1 MQLCKSHAAGN
12 APRLGEVFF
21 PAGGVWMLMSCT
33 TKWKSYHKVSNLC
46 NIRGNER
53 DRQDPLG
60 YKRASRA
67 PSAVEIGRAY
77 PSHKINSSLLC
88 QQRFLNGN
96 GLGQSWVRSPDS
108 IKYIA
113 LLTSVK
119 LTIFIIKVFV
129 CFKSTPKQDP
139 IEVQSSNSCIQH
151 VAGMMIIV

>member
-1 MQLCKSHAAGN
+1 MLQGMPQGWERFSFMQEACGCWRAAP
-12 APRLGEVFF
+12 PRGRV
-21 PAGGVWMLMSCT
+21 T
-33 TKWKSYHKVSNLC
+33 TKSAICAISEAMKEIDRILYD
-46 NIRGNER
+46 IREL
-53 DRQDPLG
+53 QEPQT
-60 YKRASRA
+60 